1 MTNTEGMTIIITE
14 RTFESACRD
23 VFLFPNQ
30 IFLAGKAWPYDTSRE
45 GIALEGDKIEIRCK
59 KHNCNKLLMNYYI
72 TGKDV
77 ELHMEGFELKCSKC
91 RRLLRLKNCKE
102 SAVLEQSEDGVFRV

>member
-1 MTNTEGMTIIITE
+1 
-14 RTFESACRD
+14 
-23 VFLFPNQ
+23 
-30 IFLAGKAWPYDTSRE
+30 
-45 GIALEGDKIEIRCK
+45 
-59 KHNCNKLLMNYYI
+59 MNYYI

-102 SAVLEQSEDGVFRV
+102 SALLEQSEDGVFRV